1 MFYKRFTELNTC
13 SVSCDNNENF
23 EENTKSMERKG
34 GEYQKRRSGHH
45 RPQCQIEDW
54 SGSVSLRNR
63 QGLDLP
69 RQASTKKQS
78 ESLGGLP
85 WGAYLGKS
93 VCLKGPASSWVHF
106 TISRRGS
113 GPFRVSIS
121 SELNS
126 FFAHHVHRCS

>member
-1 MFYKRFTELNTC
+1 MVNIKKDEA
-13 SVSCDNNENF
+13 DII
-23 EENTKSMERKG
+23 
-34 GEYQKRRSGHH
+34 GHNAK
-45 RPQCQIEDW
+45 IEDW
-54 SGSVSLRNR
+54 SGSVSLRNS

-85 WGAYLGKS
+85 GGAYSGKS
-93 VCLKGPASSWVHF
+93 VCLKGPASSWVCTSPLADGVLNLF
-106 TISRRGS
+106 A
-113 GPFRVSIS
+113 VSIS